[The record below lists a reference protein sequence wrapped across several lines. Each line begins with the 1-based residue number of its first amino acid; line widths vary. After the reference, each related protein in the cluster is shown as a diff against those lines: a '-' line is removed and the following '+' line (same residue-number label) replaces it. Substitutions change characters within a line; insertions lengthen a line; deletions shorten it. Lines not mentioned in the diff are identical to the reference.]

1 MSEIVR
7 YRMSFTGRVQG
18 VGFRYTATNIA
29 NKLRLVGFVKNEYDG
44 SVTVEVQGQEEVI
57 DMFLQSINS
66 GRFINVESIEKERI
80 PVEEDDRSFIEQY

>member
-1 MSEIVR
+1 
-7 YRMSFTGRVQG
+7 MSFTGRVQG